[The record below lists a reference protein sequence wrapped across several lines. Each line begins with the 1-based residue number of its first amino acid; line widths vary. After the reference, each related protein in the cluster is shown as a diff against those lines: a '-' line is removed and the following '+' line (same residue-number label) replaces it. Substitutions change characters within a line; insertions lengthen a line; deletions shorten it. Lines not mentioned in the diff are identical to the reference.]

1 MDYMMDA
8 MDFKGVAL
16 FVTRWTN
23 LGAGLALI
31 DTKWRSHVGMRMAD
45 GVIYQSHVTGSVR
58 DGSIREGFEDQEGRS
73 LEELTRQNI

>member
-8 MDFKGVAL
+8 MDFKGAAL
-16 FVTRWTN
+16 FVTRWAN

-45 GVIYQSHVTGSVR
+45 GVIYQSHVTGS
-58 DGSIREGFEDQEGRS
+58 IREGFEDQEGRS
-73 LEELTRQNI
+73 LEELTGQNI